1 MSSDVVVEIPAD
13 AQSSFSGLPDAATIH
28 QHLDLSTILDKSVIS
43 VESRAE
49 RKVLDSQRAYQ
60 PSQAALASD
69 RTPPFRMYFGDEVHR
84 SQNECEFRCT
94 TEYRTP
100 VKVDVTCRFTKWR
113 GSITTLKAG
122 LYNIVLGISI
132 ENLNVKSIESLSFCN
147 GNSNPNSNGALET
160 LRSFPSSRTG
170 VLRLGLHRQFDKFSV
185 TLKGISM
192 DMEIRTVDLESL
204 QTHPGFIELHYMEL
218 HRHQFD
224 TAAEANLILHRP
236 FRWSINVSCRDDTVG
251 IEDRSRPASILHY
264 AVSGDGTHVATLSC
278 TDKYLQMDIWS
289 LKSDQ
294 LLAADLHGPEAKNK
308 LDSNPF
314 SPSAPFYPQS
324 RAQVHLPLSAI
335 VLPAREHIM
344 VTMSWDS
351 SKVAVVAA
359 NAQYLQ
365 EALCLFHYNTAL
377 PSTLDGDASKS
388 ISRLVPSQDH
398 RNAPALK
405 DFCGYGRFH
414 ITAHQDQDVKDEL
427 FFSCAKTTVDIY
439 SIHGEWI
446 HLRTIVDDSMCN
458 PRKIIDSL
466 RVKYFSWT
474 SLKGMVYVCDLESGT
489 VTTRITLTRDTLVR
503 FSRDG
508 SQMVLRHTGMKT
520 TTRWTE
526 TATVIGTAKNCLGFP
541 AFIQDDSHVIVPSV
555 LPNLDYGRGD
565 VGVVL
570 DATSLIAVRRVSVP
584 IPLHEQQ
591 LSSYGADSQSI
602 YSQHGSKLDFV
613 QLDDVVIQPY
623 PRRQYKCN
631 DKCFNEL
638 SPLQVFDS
646 RSILQGDSH
655 VSLPSGLSFFLSL
668 RAASTKGWRRSAD
681 KLESLVVSIFD
692 VDGRSRESLVIPPT
706 DLGDILGEWLEY
718 RVTFNVTTLQMIVHS
733 HIVIMVWDL
742 PSSVDEEFSLNLAW
756 WTQAAAFQIEDRV
769 DWLWTGV
776 VQCTHGQSYLKWTGS
791 DEYHNEAVVDIVCL
805 RRENPFWSASHEFLE
820 GALVLVQAFEADED
834 SFRKAVLK
842 YFGRYVNNYPNPENL
857 LENVIARICQNVT
870 QENHLTVAH
879 FLTALFDSPYGR
891 WVPRLDYDEHT
902 NPVSMLL
909 KISKRVPRAV
919 VVAQVII
926 NYCTRLSSLEEDPH
940 FASSL
945 MVPMNELIAQRRT
958 HTELSL
964 GALRRLA
971 FVPVKERSFIVDHH
985 VIAHPPTFSW
995 LFWRPNAKKLYECES
1010 PVIELDRTAGT
1021 IAHDTDNDLFT
1032 RDLYVASFDLLWSAS
1047 PRPPDLRSADLRSV
1061 VERIGAS
1068 QPQSKSWITAILQ
1081 IFFLKFRF
1089 KSSLAVVPH
1098 DFALESLD
1106 NPAIAALVE
1115 YKWSPYNIIDI
1126 VVFTLPLAGSIIQ
1139 IMNIINQDQNGNTN
1153 VLSFSVLFIFLH
1165 CLFELRINKNVCQFV
1180 TVIIR
1185 IMGRIRVFF
1194 VVFTAGILAFTI
1206 AILHL
1211 LRACAVGTCDK
1222 AEVVFPSHFFGA
1234 FSSTYFF
1241 MGGIWDP
1248 VSELFGKDNW
1258 AFHIMMI
1265 VYFFFTTILLLN
1277 ILIAL
1282 MNAAFETSDKSW
1294 MLVWIENRLHYVHG
1308 AENLTYQIPGFRDTH
1323 GSFPKEIY
1331 YSATLQEVKDYRAT
1345 YLKNRKESGPGPGE
1359 DSAQRLH
1366 GQASSAK
1373 KMIVAAV
1380 GSPLSPSLVRQD
1392 SLTPS
1397 SEDMVIEK
1405 QQQAIQKMTEVQE
1418 KTEKRVEEL
1427 QAQLA
1432 EVKELLV
1439 RFCKEP

>member
-13 AQSSFSGLPDAATIH
+13 AQSSFSGLSDATAIH
-28 QHLDLSTILDKSVIS
+28 QHLDLSTIPDKPVIG

-69 RTPPFRMYFGDEVHR
+69 RTPP
-84 SQNECEFRCT
+84 
-94 TEYRTP
+94 
-100 VKVDVTCRFTKWR
+100 
-113 GSITTLKAG
+113 
-122 LYNIVLGISI
+122 
-132 ENLNVKSIESLSFCN
+132 
-147 GNSNPNSNGALET
+147 
-160 LRSFPSSRTG
+160 SSRTG
-170 VLRLGLHRQFDKFSV
+170 VLRLGLHRQFDKFSA

-192 DMEIRTVDLESL
+192 DMEIRTVDLGSL

-218 HRHQFD
+218 HQLQFD
-224 TAAEANLILHRP
+224 AAAEANMILHRP
-236 FRWSINVSCRDDTVG
+236 FRWSINVSCNDDTVG

-308 LDSNPF
+308 LDNNPL
-314 SPSAPFYPQS
+314 SPSAPFYSQS
-324 RAQVHLPLSAI
+324 RAQVHLPLSEI

-344 VTMSWDS
+344 VTISWDC

-359 NAQYLQ
+359 NAQYLK
-365 EALCLFHYNTAL
+365 EGLFLFHYNTVL
-377 PSTLDGDASKS
+377 PSTPDGGVSKS

-398 RNAPALK
+398 CSAPALK
-405 DFCGYGRFH
+405 DFYGYGRFH

-427 FFSCAKTTVDIY
+427 FFTCAKTTVDIY

-458 PRKIIDSL
+458 PRRIINSL

-474 SLKGMVYVCDLESGT
+474 SLKGMVYVCELESGT
-489 VTTRITLTRDTLVR
+489 VTTRMTLTRDTDVR

-541 AFIQDDSHVIVPSV
+541 AFIQDDSHIIVPSV

-584 IPLHEQQ
+584 IPLYEQQ

-623 PRRQYKCN
+623 SRRQYKCN
-631 DKCFNEL
+631 DECFNQL

-646 RSILQGDSH
+646 RSILQGDCH

-681 KLESLVVSIFD
+681 KLESLIVSVSD

-776 VQCTHGQSYLKWTGS
+776 LQCTHGQSYLKWTGF
-791 DEYHNEAVVDIVCL
+791 DEYHNEVVVDVVCL

-842 YFGRYVNNYPNPENL
+842 YFGRYVNSYPNPENL

-945 MVPMNELIAQRRT
+945 LVPMNELIAQRRT

-971 FVPVKERSFIVDHH
+971 FVPVKERSFIIDHH

-995 LFWRPNAKKLYECES
+995 LFWRLNAKKLYECDN

-1021 IAHDTDNDLFT
+1021 IAYDTDNDLFT

-1047 PRPPDLRSADLRSV
+1047 PRPADLRSVDLRSV

-1068 QPQSKSWITAILQ
+1068 QPQSKSLIAAILQ

-1115 YKWSPYNIIDI
+1115 YKWNTIGYKFWLFRFIWQCVFYALVLVAVFIQVYSDQRRSLFGVFIAITGLAGIFLWLELLQVIHNPRRYFSSPYNIIDI

-1211 LRACAVGTCDK
+1211 LRACAV
-1222 AEVVFPSHFFGA
+1222 
-1234 FSSTYFF
+1234 
-1241 MGGIWDP
+1241 
-1248 VSELFGKDNW
+1248 
-1258 AFHIMMI
+1258 
-1265 VYFFFTTILLLN
+1265 
-1277 ILIAL
+1277 AL

-1308 AENLTYQIPGFRDTH
+1308 AENLTYQIPGFRDAH

-1345 YLKNRKESGPGPGE
+1345 YFKNRKESGQGHGE
-1359 DSAQRLH
+1359 DSTQRLY

-1373 KMIVAAV
+1373 KKVVAAA
-1380 GSPLSPSLVRQD
+1380 GSPLPPSLMRQD